1 VTGVC
6 PFCSSPLA
14 SDGRCPSCDRRVPR
28 GWFTPMAVVIGLVG
42 LLLVGGFLFYAYAFW
57 LVSP

>member
-1 VTGVC
+1 
-6 PFCSSPLA
+6 
-14 SDGRCPSCDRRVPR
+14 
-28 GWFTPMAVVIGLVG
+28 MAVVIGLVG